1 VVSFKGKDT
10 RLACPERDQTHF
22 GTVFVTGD
30 LRRASIEGGEMN
42 KRNLQPNELDAIGK
56 KLIAHDIMSES
67 EIENI
72 VSSPFL
78 YSSVRNRI
86 LADAAST
93 GARFGF
99 ARYFVFAG
107 SSLAVVFSIFATIAF
122 LRVGQKPVAVNEPQR
137 IVNITSSTKPDG
149 LSIVA
154 KEPLP
159 TDPLVERVNPKRRVA
174 QQAQSI
180 DYRRPDSRPSRTGQQ
195 QKKLPPIEFYP
206 VTYAGDITDAAGGR
220 VVRVELSR
228 QALFSMGLNIPLEN
242 GIESVKA
249 DLLIG
254 PDGVTRGVRLAKVQ

>member
-1 VVSFKGKDT
+1 
-10 RLACPERDQTHF
+10 
-22 GTVFVTGD
+22 
-30 LRRASIEGGEMN
+30 MN
-42 KRNLQPNELDAIGK
+42 KRNLQPNELDIIGK
-56 KLIAHDIMSES
+56 KLIAHDVLSES

-93 GARFGF
+93 GVRFGF

-107 SSLAVVFSIFATIAF
+107 SSLAVLVSIFATIAI

-149 LSIVA
+149 LSEVS
-154 KEPLP
+154 KEPLT
-159 TDPLVERVNPKRRVA
+159 TDPLVDRVNPKRRVA

-180 DYRRPDSRPSRTGQQ
+180 DYRRSDSRPSRVEQR
-195 QKKLPPIEFYP
+195 KKLPPIEFYP
-206 VTYAGDITDAAGGR
+206 VTFAGDIADAAGGR

-254 PDGVTRGVRLAKVQ
+254 PDGVTRGVRLAKD